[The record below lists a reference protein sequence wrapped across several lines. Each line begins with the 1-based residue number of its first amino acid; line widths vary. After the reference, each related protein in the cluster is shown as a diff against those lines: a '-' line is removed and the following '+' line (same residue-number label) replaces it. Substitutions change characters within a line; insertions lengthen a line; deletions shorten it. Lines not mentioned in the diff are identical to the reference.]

1 MKQVNYRELS
11 NRNWSLIKLVF
22 NCFFSS
28 GEKSKTLLRLKTALS
43 TSEDKPAVQRLL
55 ADLSKNL
62 ERFEE
67 ELGSRGRV
75 TKEEDRWM
83 IEGMYSALD
92 INLGVFLHFIRC
104 IGLSNQLLSEKP
116 ALKGLW
122 ESFMQRPQSL
132 EVCQAGMVKETSAN
146 AEVTGSLRNISSDDG
161 GSQEEE
167 VVQEEEN
174 SIQTKERKKLKRKKQ
189 HEERSWYSLW

>member
-1 MKQVNYRELS
+1 M
-11 NRNWSLIKLVF
+11 
-22 NCFFSS
+22 
-28 GEKSKTLLRLKTALS
+28 S
-43 TSEDKPAVQRLL
+43 TSEDKSAVKKLL

-67 ELGSRGRV
+67 ELVSRLGAA
-75 TKEEDRWM
+75 KEEDRWM

-92 INLGVFLHFIRC
+92 INLGLFLHYIRR
-104 IGLSNQLLSEKP
+104 IGLSDQLLSDKP

-122 ESFMQRPQSL
+122 EAFMQRPQSL
-132 EVCQAGMVKETSAN
+132 EVCQAGMSKETSVN
-146 AEVTGSLRNISSDDG
+146 AEVVGSLPNVLSEDG
-161 GSQEEE
+161 GSQVE
-167 VVQEEEN
+167 EEEN

>member
-1 MKQVNYRELS
+1 M
-11 NRNWSLIKLVF
+11 
-22 NCFFSS
+22 
-28 GEKSKTLLRLKTALS
+28 S
-43 TSEDKPAVQRLL
+43 TSEDKSAVKTLF

-67 ELGSRGRV
+67 ELGSRRV
-75 TKEEDRWM
+75 AKEEDSWM

-92 INLGVFLHFIRC
+92 INLGVFLHYIRR
-104 IGLSNQLLSEKP
+104 IGLSDQLLSDKP

-122 ESFMQRPQSL
+122 ESVMQRPQSL
-132 EVCQAGMVKETSAN
+132 EVCQAGMSKETSVD
-146 AEVTGSLRNISSDDG
+146 AEVVGSLPNVLSEDG
-161 GSQEEE
+161 GLQEEE
-167 VVQEEEN
+167 EEEN

>member
-1 MKQVNYRELS
+1 M
-11 NRNWSLIKLVF
+11 
-22 NCFFSS
+22 
-28 GEKSKTLLRLKTALS
+28 S
-43 TSEDKPAVQRLL
+43 TSEDKTAVKKLL

-67 ELGSRGRV
+67 ELESRGGGLQ
-75 TKEEDRWM
+75 EEDRWM

-92 INLGVFLHFIRC
+92 INLGVFLHYIRR

-132 EVCQAGMVKETSAN
+132 EVCRGGMVKERSVN
-146 AEVTGSLRNISSDDG
+146 AGVTGSLRNISSDDG

-189 HEERSWYSLW
+189 HEDRSWYSLW

>member
-1 MKQVNYRELS
+1 M
-11 NRNWSLIKLVF
+11 
-22 NCFFSS
+22 
-28 GEKSKTLLRLKTALS
+28 KTLF
-43 TSEDKPAVQRLL
+43 

-67 ELGSRGRV
+67 ELGSRRAA
-75 TKEEDRWM
+75 KEEDSWM

-92 INLGVFLHFIRC
+92 INLGVFLHYIRR
-104 IGLSNQLLSEKP
+104 IGLSDQLLSDKP

-122 ESFMQRPQSL
+122 ESVMQRPQSL
-132 EVCQAGMVKETSAN
+132 EVCQAGMSNETSVN
-146 AEVTGSLRNISSDDG
+146 AEVVGSLSNVLSEDG
-161 GSQEEE
+161 GSQVE
-167 VVQEEEN
+167 EEEN

>member
-1 MKQVNYRELS
+1 MFVP
-11 NRNWSLIKLVF
+11 
-22 NCFFSS
+22 
-28 GEKSKTLLRLKTALS
+28 GEKSKTLSRLKTSLS
-43 TSEDKPAVQRLL
+43 TSEDKSLVKKLL
-55 ADLSKNL
+55 TDLSKNL

-67 ELGSRGRV
+67 ELGSRLGAA
-75 TKEEDRWM
+75 KEEDSWM

-92 INLGVFLHFIRC
+92 INLGVFLHYIRR
-104 IGLSNQLLSEKP
+104 IGLSVQLLSDKP

-122 ESFMQRPQSL
+122 ESVMQRPQSL
-132 EVCQAGMVKETSAN
+132 EVCRGGMVKERSVN

-167 VVQEEEN
+167 LVQEEEN